1 MATKDY
7 TAQINEA
14 RENGYSDADIIAYL
28 STIDP
33 NVKVAL
39 DEGYTNE
46 EIVGYLSGAPVE
58 VRDVPV
64 TTKKPGRTGMDKAT
78 QLAGVTTGALL
89 PYATA
94 AGLGAAAGA
103 PLAGIGAIPGAAAGV
118 VSLGVGDLATG
129 TYNIFAPAFGGER
142 VPLPSETIRAAYEN
156 VGIGRSPE
164 TAGERVYSD
173 ILQAGAGGFGQ
184 AKAFQNLA
192 DVAVSP
198 QAQNFMRTMGQN
210 AGTQTAAAIGAGGA
224 PSVASNYFNVDN
236 PAALVALSLAGARWV
251 PKPPRQKLRLC
262 PRRR

>member
-78 QLAGVTTGALL
+78 QLAG
-89 PYATA
+89 
-94 AGLGAAAGA
+94 
-103 PLAGIGAIPGAAAGV
+103 
-118 VSLGVGDLATG
+118 D
-129 TYNIFAPAFGGER
+129 FR
-142 VPLPSETIRAAYEN
+142 
-156 VGIGRSPE
+156 
-164 TAGERVYSD
+164 
-173 ILQAGAGGFGQ
+173 
-184 AKAFQNLA
+184 
-192 DVAVSP
+192 
-198 QAQNFMRTMGQN
+198 
-210 AGTQTAAAIGAGGA
+210 
-224 PSVASNYFNVDN
+224 
-236 PAALVALSLAGARWV
+236 RW
-251 PKPPRQKLRLC
+251 
-262 PRRR
+262 